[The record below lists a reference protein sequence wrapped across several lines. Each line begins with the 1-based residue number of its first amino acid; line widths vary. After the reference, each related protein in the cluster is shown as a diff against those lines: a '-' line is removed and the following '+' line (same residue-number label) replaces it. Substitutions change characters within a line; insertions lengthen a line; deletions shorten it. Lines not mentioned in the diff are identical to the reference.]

1 MKSTARVSL
10 STLALAMFF
19 LVPAAFAQSASGGF
33 QVKNDDGI
41 LSIEFNA
48 KALLNG
54 RASGDLKLTGPISI
68 PDQDVDGD
76 ETGDPSTKATTLSL
90 RVDADCLKV
99 QDNRAVLG
107 GLIRESSV
115 DTYIGRRM
123 LLTVEDG
130 DEGDKGEPDRYT
142 GGQYRST
149 EPTWVASDAELKS
162 DEGVGM
168 KWIATDFERDDDKGI
183 SSPAPAGIDCQSFSL
198 SSYELEDLP
207 KDSGDIL
214 VKP

>member
-1 MKSTARVSL
+1 MKRTARLSL
-10 STLALAMFF
+10 SALALAMLL

-48 KALLNG
+48 TGLSNG
-54 RASGDLKLTGPISI
+54 RASGDLKLTAPISI

-76 ETGDPSTKATTLSL
+76 GTGDPSTKAATLSL
-90 RVDADCLKV
+90 RVDVDCMRV
-99 QDNRAVLG
+99 QDNRAVVG

-115 DTYIGRRM
+115 DTYIGRRI

-130 DEGDKGEPDRYT
+130 KDGEPDRFT
-142 GGQYRST
+142 WGQYRST
-149 EPTWVASDAELKS
+149 EPTWVASDAELKF
-162 DEGVGM
+162 DEGVGL
-168 KWIATDFERDDDKGI
+168 KWTATDAERDDDKGI
-183 SSPAPAGIDCQSFSL
+183 SAPAPAGIDCQSFSL
-198 SSYELEDLP
+198 ASFELQDLP
-207 KDSGDIL
+207 KEGGDVM